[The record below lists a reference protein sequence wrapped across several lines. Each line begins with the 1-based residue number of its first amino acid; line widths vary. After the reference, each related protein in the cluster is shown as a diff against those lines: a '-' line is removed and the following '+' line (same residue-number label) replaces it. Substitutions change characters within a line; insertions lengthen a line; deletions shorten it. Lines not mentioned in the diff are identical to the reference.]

1 MDWPGVAGTYAF
13 GRPAWDADDDN
24 RKQEY
29 SESGWG
35 AWSILKSGAHG
46 RWPVTSSSDP
56 FPQPTLIGN
65 AAQTSTIPSFFGLD
79 INVLWR
85 DRGIDYHI
93 IIEPKAWAIAL
104 LQ

>member
-1 MDWPGVAGTYAF
+1 VDWPGVAGTYAF

-65 AAQTSTIPSFFGLD
+65 TAQTPNQQNEQRSPLFGRSNPGTL
-79 INVLWR
+79 V
-85 DRGIDYHI
+85 
-93 IIEPKAWAIAL
+93 ETA
-104 LQ
+104 